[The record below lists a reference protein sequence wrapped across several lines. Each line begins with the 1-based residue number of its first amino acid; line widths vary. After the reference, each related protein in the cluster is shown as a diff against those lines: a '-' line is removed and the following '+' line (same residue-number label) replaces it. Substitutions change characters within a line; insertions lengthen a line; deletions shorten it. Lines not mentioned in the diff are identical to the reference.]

1 MQVITLAASV
11 VVWAAVHS
19 WLASQRAKD
28 YAGRLLGRGRARL
41 YRLAYNGFAG
51 FSFIPVLIMMRV
63 FPDRVLYLV
72 RAPWNFLFLA
82 CQALAAL
89 CLLVALLQT
98 DVLQFVG
105 LRQIAGPD
113 GPSQLN
119 TSGFYRLVRHPLYL
133 FGLLFLWL
141 TPMLTLNM
149 LAVFVPLSIYL
160 FVGAIFEERRLLSE
174 FGLRYQEYRVQ
185 TPMII
190 PALRRRTGPTESRPH
205 VGR

>member
-1 MQVITLAASV
+1 MPLITLAGSV

-28 YAGRLLGRGRARL
+28 YANRLLGRGGARL
-41 YRLAYNGFAG
+41 YRLAYNGFAA
-51 FSFIPVLIMMRV
+51 FSFIPVLILMRL
-63 FPDRVLYLV
+63 FPDRILYLV
-72 RAPWNFLFLA
+72 QAPWSFLLLA
-82 CQALAAL
+82 GQALAAL
-89 CLLVALLQT
+89 CLLLALLQT

-160 FVGAIFEERRLLSE
+160 FVGATFEERRLLSE
-174 FGLRYQEYRVQ
+174 FGLRYQEYRLQ

-190 PALRRRTGPTESRPH
+190 PTLRRRTGQPESPPH
-205 VGR
+205 AGR